1 MAITYSFNSVA
12 ATTSEQTVFT
22 ATAAQAV
29 ISTVAVCNTSSSNT
43 LNINLFVK
51 TASSVA
57 GSTSNAFVYGAPIPP
72 NTTVTWTLGIG
83 LAPNNVISASASAA
97 GITVTAFGSTA
108 S

>member
-1 MAITYSFNSVA
+1 MAITYSYGQA
-12 ATTSEQTVFT
+12 AVTTTEATVFT

-29 ISTVAVCNTSSSNT
+29 ISTVAVCNTSSTNT
-43 LNINLFVK
+43 VNINLFVK
-51 TASSVA
+51 PTAA
-57 GSTSNAFVYGAPIPP
+57 TTGSTSNAFVYGAPIPP

-83 LAPNNVISASASAA
+83 LAPNNVLSASASAA